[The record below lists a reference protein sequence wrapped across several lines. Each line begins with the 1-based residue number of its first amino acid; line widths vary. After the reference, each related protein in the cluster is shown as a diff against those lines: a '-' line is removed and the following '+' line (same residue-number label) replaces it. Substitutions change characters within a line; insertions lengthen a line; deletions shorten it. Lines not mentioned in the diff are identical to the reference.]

1 MEDSKIIE
9 LYLER
14 DEQAIA
20 ESSRKYGAYCRTI
33 ACNILSSSED
43 AEEAVNDT
51 WLGAWR
57 AIPPARPAVLRT
69 FLGKITRRLSL
80 KRFRDQHREKRGGGQ
95 VALALEELSE
105 CVPGGDRPEDA
116 YDEKELAAL
125 LRRFVAKLPDT
136 ERRVFLCRYWY
147 LDAVPDICRQFGFG
161 ESKVRSMLSR
171 SRKRLRSY
179 LIKEGF
185 V

>member
-1 MEDSKIIE
+1 MEDKDIIE
-9 LYLER
+9 LYLQR

-33 ACNILSSSED
+33 ACNILSFWED

-51 WLGAWR
+51 WLGAWK

-80 KRFRDQHREKRGGGQ
+80 KRYRDQHREKRGGGQ

-105 CVPGGDRPEDA
+105 CIPGGETPEDA

-147 LDAVPDICRQFGFG
+147 LDAVPDICRQFGFS
-161 ESKVRSMLSR
+161 ESRVRSMLSR

>member
-33 ACNILSSSED
+33 ACNILSFRED

-57 AIPPARPAVLRT
+57 AIPPAMPEVLRT
-69 FLGKITRRLSL
+69 FLGKITRHLSL
-80 KRFRDQHREKRGGGQ
+80 KRFRDLHREKRGGGQ

-105 CVPGGDRPEDA
+105 CVPGGDTPEDA